1 MSRFTAFDSLTSLET
16 LDLRLSPTS
25 LSLGASFA
33 APVFS
38 HRVPEHDDT
47 LPDPELPMAVRAH
60 QPFDPDVGP
69 GRPRLVLS

>member
-25 LSLGASFA
+25 LSLGASLA

-38 HRVPEHDDT
+38 HFVPEHDDT
-47 LPDPELPMAVRAH
+47 LPDPELPMAAE
-60 QPFDPDVGP
+60 PTSPSTPTSGP
-69 GRPRLVLS
+69 GGPGSS